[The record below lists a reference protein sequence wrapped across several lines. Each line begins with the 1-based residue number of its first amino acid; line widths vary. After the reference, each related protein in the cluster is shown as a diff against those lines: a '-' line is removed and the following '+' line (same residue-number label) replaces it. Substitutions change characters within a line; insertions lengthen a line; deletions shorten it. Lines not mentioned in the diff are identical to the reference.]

1 MKRILVLTL
10 LFALVGPILGPLGTP
25 LHAAGKKL
33 AYLELPDKGR
43 GPTALGAQLKRIGYR
58 GTDALK
64 KVRDGD
70 FRLSS
75 CKVLL
80 VGSFA
85 MSDWSLQQWFRGE
98 KTALRDFV
106 NKGGV
111 VIAFAQDFNDWDI
124 EPWLPESA
132 LVIRGGGKFQRLD
145 YVDSGHPLFNTPHT
159 LSAARLNADWKGDGQ
174 WPGRFLSWWTLQKTR
189 HAAVRAAHDKDQTKP
204 WCVELGWG
212 RGRCLFFSC
221 APDRVPETQPE
232 AARRIC
238 DALLENALHYA
249 AAVQKGDPHPLPEG
263 ALIDEERVKERIYLR
278 PFSRDEEKEFEAQ
291 VNASVDRGVA
301 WLLGKQQ
308 DNGSW
313 GNFSDG
319 WSLKYESGL
328 TALSL
333 LALMNSGVSKYKKE
347 VEKGFDYL
355 LARRPQQ
362 TYEIAFCLMAL
373 EMKAAPML
381 ERFRVAR
388 LDPGERKDYKYE
400 RTLTPDEKGYIF
412 DLVELLTA
420 YKARGG
426 NWRYK
431 LGHSPTDISNG
442 QFAVLGLKAAS
453 RCGVKVPDNIWE
465 EVLEY
470 YLDYQAKEGPKSKYR
485 EFQKFSRTGAPEF
498 RVYPARQRGWSYGF
512 GYADPA
518 KTVGSHVNIGIS
530 CLVLSY
536 EELAQRRSSV
546 AASNRG
552 AVRQAVRD
560 GLAWLDAHWAIETR
574 PNSSKVY
581 YHYYIYSLGRV
592 GTLIDKRF
600 IGTHDWYREGAAYLL
615 EKQHADGHWG
625 IRPGEW
631 GSNISSTAFTLLFL
645 MRSTPPP
652 VITVGG

>member
-1 MKRILVLTL
+1 MKRLFFAILVL
-10 LFALVGPILGPLGTP
+10 FALCAS
-25 LHAAGKKL
+25 LHAAGKIKL

-43 GPTALGAQLKRIGYR
+43 GPTALKAQLKRIGFS

-64 KVRDGD
+64 KVHSGS

-98 KTALRDFV
+98 KTALRNFV
-106 NKGGV
+106 TKGGV
-111 VIAFAQDFNDWDI
+111 VIGLAQDCHDWDI

-132 LVIRGGGKFQRLD
+132 LVVRGGGRFESLG
-145 YVDSGHPLFNTPHT
+145 YVDRQHPLFSIPHT
-159 LSAARLNADWKGDGQ
+159 LSAERINADWKGDKQ
-174 WPGRFLSWWTLQKTR
+174 WPGRFVSWWTLQKAR
-189 HAAVRAAHDKDQTKP
+189 PAAVLAAHDTDRTKP
-204 WCVELGWG
+204 WCVEIGWG

-221 APDRVPETQPE
+221 SPDRVPEAQPE
-232 AARRIC
+232 AAKRIS

-249 AAVQKGDPHPLPEG
+249 AAVQKGDPHSLPEG
-263 ALIDEERVKERIYLR
+263 ALIPDEKVEERIYLR
-278 PFSRDEEKEFEAQ
+278 PFSTDEEKAFEIQ
-291 VNASVDRGVA
+291 VNAAVDRGVT
-301 WLLGKQQ
+301 WLLSKQK
-308 DNGSW
+308 DDGSW

-319 WSLKYESGL
+319 WSFKYESGL

-333 LALMNSGVSKYKKE
+333 LALMNSGVSKYKKP
-347 VEKGFDYL
+347 VEKGFEYL
-355 LARRPQQ
+355 LVRRPRQ

-388 LDPGERKDYKYE
+388 LDPAERKAYEYE
-400 RTLTPDEKGYIF
+400 RTLNPDEKSYMY

-420 YKARGG
+420 CKGRGG
-426 NWRYK
+426 NWRYN
-431 LGHSPTDISNG
+431 LDHSQTDISNG

-453 RCGVKVPDNIWE
+453 RCGIKVPTNIWE
-465 EVLEY
+465 EILEY
-470 YLDYQAKEGPKSKYR
+470 FLDYQAKEGPKSKYR
-485 EFQKFSRTGAPEF
+485 EFQRFTRKGTPEF
-498 RVYPARQRGWSYGF
+498 RIYQARQRGWSYGF

-518 KTVGSHVNIGIS
+518 KSVGSHVNIGIS
-530 CLVLSY
+530 CLLLCY
-536 EELAQRRSSV
+536 EELAQRRLAV
-546 AASNRG
+546 ATSNRG

-600 IGTHDWYREGAAYLL
+600 IGEHDWYREGAAYLL